1 MKKEQKWIPY
11 IEVECSEGKVRV
23 YETCKM
29 AYCFE
34 AAWNAA
40 RIMRDEHQAI
50 GGNVLIIGVEKAE

>member
-11 IEVECSEGKVRV
+11 IEVECSEGRVRV
-23 YETCKM
+23 YETYKK

-34 AAWNAA
+34 AAMKAA

-50 GGNVLIIGVEKAE
+50 GGHVLVTGVEKAE